1 MWKEFKQYL
10 KENHFSVFSFVVLI
24 AAALYVA
31 GFVIVGLIKK
41 FCE

>member
-24 AAALYVA
+24 AAFLYVA